1 MNVVLKKQL
10 NEMTDSELKYL
21 LKRDY
26 LRRLTRYRMTDDY
39 YRAKYEMDFDNFEK
53 ANIVRDQNY
62 SFEVESHAQEWEL
75 AIDGINTIK
84 KKLRELSRET

>member
-26 LRRLTRYRMTDDY
+26 LKRLTRY
-39 YRAKYEMDFDNFEK
+39 
-53 ANIVRDQNY
+53 
-62 SFEVESHAQEWEL
+62 
-75 AIDGINTIK
+75 
-84 KKLRELSRET
+84 